1 MSVKVNVKVVVKSL
15 MASVELMPPSP
26 LIGAAQQRQSNT
38 LKGPAMTRLVNVP
51 SDFPAE
57 AVRGFVLANKRYVKP
72 VFGGVVRSTA
82 TAEGKV
88 AVVYGGGSGHYPA
101 FAGWVG
107 QGFADGAV
115 CGNIFSS
122 PSAAQAYSVLKAADR
137 GAGVLMGFGNYA
149 GDVLHF
155 GQAIERLRGE
165 GIEAD
170 TLVVTDDIAS
180 GGKDELEKRRGIA
193 GFLPV
198 FKIAAAAAE
207 AGLDFA
213 GVKQAFAKANAAT
226 RTFGVAFAGCTLPG
240 ADGPLFTV
248 PAGKMGIGLGIHG
261 EPGVSEADLGTADD
275 VAAALVDGLLDDR
288 PAGAGNRV
296 VAVVNG
302 LGQTKYEELFVT
314 AGNISDRLE
323 AAGIEVVDLESGEF
337 VTSLDMAGISLTLV
351 WVDDELLEYW
361 DAACDAP
368 AYRKGS
374 VGEITRDDAVLNSEA
389 ARVEVAE
396 QGSPAS
402 QAVAQTLVG
411 LLQVI
416 SDRMEESKE
425 ELGRLDAV
433 AGDGDHGIGMTNGAR
448 AALAAAQDLAG
459 RGAGA
464 QTTLAGAGD
473 AWSNGAGGTSGAL
486 WGAILTAVG
495 NTLGDQDEP
504 STETV
509 SQALAAALEAV
520 QRLGGAQIGD
530 KTMVDALIPLV
541 QAFQQTEG
549 TLKSRTSAAIVACE
563 KGAESTKAM
572 VAKLGRSRP
581 LGEKSVG
588 TADPGAVSLTRI
600 TKVLFDQI

>member
-1 MSVKVNVKVVVKSL
+1 
-15 MASVELMPPSP
+15 
-26 LIGAAQQRQSNT
+26 
-38 LKGPAMTRLVNVP
+38 MTRLVNVP

-122 PSAAQAYSVLKAADR
+122 PSAAQAYSVLKAAHR

-155 GQAIERLRGE
+155 GEAIERLRAE

-207 AGLDFA
+207 AGHDFA
-213 GVKQAFAKANAAT
+213 GVKQVFAKANAAT

-248 PAGKMGIGLGIHG
+248 PEGKMGIGLGIHG

-288 PAGAGNRV
+288 PADAGNRV
-296 VAVVNG
+296 VAIVNG
-302 LGQTKYEELFVT
+302 LGSTKYEELFVT
-314 AGNISDRLE
+314 AGNISDRLK

-337 VTSLDMAGISLTLV
+337 VTSMDMAGISLTLV
-351 WVDDELLEYW
+351 WVDDELLGYW

-389 ARVEVAE
+389 AVVEVAE

-402 QAVAQTLVG
+402 QQAAQKVVALIE
-411 LLQVI
+411 VI
-416 SDRMEESKE
+416 SKRMEESKD
-425 ELGRLDAV
+425 ELGKLDAV

-448 AALAAAQDLAG
+448 AAWATAKDLVG

-464 QTTLAGAGD
+464 QTTLSGAGE

-495 NTLGDQDEP
+495 ATLGDQDEP
-504 STETV
+504 SVETI
-509 SQALAAALEAV
+509 SRALAAALEAV
-520 QRLGGAQIGD
+520 QRLGGAQVGD
-530 KTMVDALIPLV
+530 KTMVDAMVPLV
-541 QAFQQTEG
+541 EAFQQTEG
-549 TLKSRTSAAIVACE
+549 TLKSRTSAAIVAAE
-563 KGAESTKAM
+563 KGAETTKPM

-588 TADPGAVSLTRI
+588 TPDPGAVSLTRI
-600 TKVLFDQI
+600 AKALFDQI